1 MLIISDQ
8 FVNFTAVPHPSYPIP
23 DDHLPDPS
31 YYGPINPL
39 GILHQAPPSGMPPAL
54 PLHRNNP
61 IPSEAGDEA
70 HSSAMHPPEKMTERL
85 MVSSTKSQRHSPTAS
100 RQLVIDIFITYLSS
114 TESIGRN
121 QIRQKS

>member
-1 MLIISDQ
+1 M
-8 FVNFTAVPHPSYPIP
+8 VPC
-23 DDHLPDPS
+23 
-31 YYGPINPL
+31 PINPL

-54 PLHRNNP
+54 PLHHNNL

-100 RQLVIDIFITYLSS
+100 RQFVIDIFITYLSS
-114 TESIGRN
+114 TESTFKQLKKLKSTTDEN
-121 QIRQKS
+121 EQK